1 MTDIE
6 SEKSALRDCLDQ
18 LWDAYSRADA
28 KAIAELYHS
37 NANLILLGQEVAV
50 GREALEREY
59 KKLLAIDSLRSDTR
73 VKRAFR
79 IHLVTGDVAIVDAA
93 ARLSRTAA
101 GGEEEKLGDVFF
113 TIVAVK
119 ENGEWRLAGIRGAN
133 ETNIAPPS

>member
-6 SEKSALRDCLDQ
+6 SEKSALRERLDQ
-18 LWDAYSRADA
+18 LWDAYTRADA

-37 NANLILLGQEVAV
+37 NANLILMGQEVAV
-50 GREALEREY
+50 GHQALEREY
-59 KKLLAIDSLRSDTR
+59 QKLLALDSLRSDTK

-93 ARLSRTAA
+93 ARLSRTGA
-101 GGEEEKLGDVFF
+101 GGEQEKLGDVYF

-119 ENGEWRLAGIRGAN
+119 ESGQWRLAAIRGAN
-133 ETNIAPPS
+133 ETNIAAPS